1 MRKALAA
8 AAALAAGAFIV
19 TRLVHQA
26 PAQMLTPATSTRTT
40 PGGPAGLQ
48 WPDQGQAAIG
58 IDGVG
63 LLGSHGEG
71 TTTPMASL
79 AKLMTAYVVLRDHPL
94 VGVAEGAPITVSPSD
109 VALYRA
115 ELRAGYSVVAV
126 GEGEQLSERQALEA
140 LLLPSADNIAV
151 MLANWDAGREPS
163 FVTKMNDAARVL
175 GLAHTEYRDASGLDA
190 ASVTTA
196 SDQVVMAVAAFKID
210 ALRQIVAMQVAHLPV
225 AGAVYNTD
233 SVLGV
238 EGIVGIKTGSTSRAG
253 GCFVFAA
260 EAVVGGR
267 RVIVV
272 GAVLHQMP
280 TATQSD
286 SLHVALQGAAFLVA
300 SVDRLMEEIT
310 VGRDTTLGLLRLP
323 GAAPVAV
330 TAAATV
336 SLFVWPGVEV
346 RTRLIAAPHLS
357 GPLHVGAAVGTAV
370 FEAGAQRVE
379 VPLVTAQ

>member
-1 MRKALAA
+1 MNRSTMRKALAA

-175 GLAHTEYRDASGLDA
+175 GLLG
-190 ASVTTA
+190 
-196 SDQVVMAVAAFKID
+196 
-210 ALRQIVAMQVAHLPV
+210 RQM
-225 AGAVYNTD
+225 
-233 SVLGV
+233 
-238 EGIVGIKTGSTSRAG
+238 
-253 GCFVFAA
+253 
-260 EAVVGGR
+260 GR
-267 RVIVV
+267 
-272 GAVLHQMP
+272 
-280 TATQSD
+280 
-286 SLHVALQGAAFLVA
+286 
-300 SVDRLMEEIT
+300 
-310 VGRDTTLGLLRLP
+310 
-323 GAAPVAV
+323 
-330 TAAATV
+330 
-336 SLFVWPGVEV
+336 
-346 RTRLIAAPHLS
+346 
-357 GPLHVGAAVGTAV
+357 
-370 FEAGAQRVE
+370 
-379 VPLVTAQ
+379 